1 MPLSIEQIKLIIREK
16 DVPYFT
22 DAEIQSYLDIN
33 NGDDK
38 KTVYDLLLIKAENT
52 TTNIA
57 GLSVADSSQY
67 FRKLALRY
75 RPTNSKILKG

>member
-16 DVPYFT
+16 DIPYFT

>member
-16 DVPYFT
+16 DIPYFT

-38 KTVYDLLLIKAENT
+38 KTIYDLLLIKAENT

-75 RPTNSKILKG
+75 RPTNSKTLKG

>member
-16 DVPYFT
+16 DIPYFT

-75 RPTNSKILKG
+75 RPTNSKTLKG

>member
-16 DVPYFT
+16 DIPYFT

-33 NGDDK
+33 SGDDK

-75 RPTNSKILKG
+75 RPTNSKVLKG

>member
-16 DVPYFT
+16 DISYFT

>member
-16 DVPYFT
+16 DIPYFT

-52 TTNIA
+52 TTSIA

-75 RPTNSKILKG
+75 RPTNSKVLKG